1 MTAYA
6 TTAAPSP
13 VVSAPRWPLFI
24 APLVGLIYYLT
35 ICAFKTAIGDVV
47 PDTSDLG
54 ITPDTAPTKWASHWI
69 YRLIAEATA
78 VTFGTFIA
86 AGMERQRAPI
96 SGLIGGFGISLWWT
110 GYLTIVVLAHSILKS
125 AELFEPWFQ
134 YLIGGCAGIAT
145 PIVGYAIGGK
155 AAEVVTRKPTGFA
168 GIPRAHFLWLWFPA
182 YWYAA
187 AIVPSILNIYSNGVL
202 RWQPPWTIM
211 ALYLIPL
218 TCFALPLLGG
228 LSLLSGEVGTARPIL
243 RQTLGVIVLVAGW
256 GLAFSIHYG
265 IVSLVNV
272 L

>member
-1 MTAYA
+1 
-6 TTAAPSP
+6 
-13 VVSAPRWPLFI
+13 VSLKP
-24 APLVGLIYYLT
+24 
-35 ICAFKTAIGDVV
+35 ICF
-47 PDTSDLG
+47 
-54 ITPDTAPTKWASHWI
+54 
-69 YRLIAEATA
+69 A
-78 VTFGTFIA
+78 V
-86 AGMERQRAPI
+86 
-96 SGLIGGFGISLWWT
+96 
-110 GYLTIVVLAHSILKS
+110 
-125 AELFEPWFQ
+125 
-134 YLIGGCAGIAT
+134 
-145 PIVGYAIGGK
+145 
-155 AAEVVTRKPTGFA
+155 
-168 GIPRAHFLWLWFPA
+168 IPRAHFLWLWFPA

-202 RWQPPWTIM
+202 RWQLPWTIM